1 MSAFK
6 PPRSTRQSHT
16 ETVSGPR
23 VSPQTNLP
31 RRTSFGG
38 ASVRVSNSGRES
50 PYSGYIPVNRIVN
63 DINKQISESPI
74 GQRTMILANGQA
86 RLEGVIA
93 HIDEQL
99 SDAKN
104 KLKGLTNENEIKKTK
119 GLIDRLV
126 KELQKTKSAVNTV
139 TSRPKI
145 SAPKRRIS
153 GGSPPLKRTKSTEDM
168 PVNFI
173 SQLKRVTGQINR
185 SKETVIETQAPTKFT
200 TQPPPTARKPKAQ
213 KVGAAKKEEQPS
225 VVRQLKF
232 EKGNVQKNDTQTV
245 NNSPRTPTNKPIPR
259 QPAQKAGTANL
270 NNTAKK
276 GSQPSGTRGSTSNK
290 DQTPEA
296 QGSQPSV
303 ARKLNFEKGNV
314 QNNDTQTENNSQR
327 TPKKPIP
334 TQSNTPNQKN
344 THRRAKKEGSKKR
357 ANERRER
364 WAREGSP
371 LVKINLG
378 PIFNQI
384 AKQKNSPPGITK
396 TNLERLLQPFKQPV
410 TVTVAPTI
418 SVKGGSA
425 KQGIVMLKS
434 NTMQKKKTPPPKPQ
448 YLKSPATLRREKEK
462 ARSIAMRKQL
472 VASIRTP
479 TKGQRKIHV
488 IQLIGRALRKIK
500 APKDVEKKLI
510 KVYESLSEK
519 QIKSLFGGRSPE
531 FVKKTLKKQVEYL
544 KKKR

>member
-23 VSPQTNLP
+23 VSPPTNLP
-31 RRTSFGG
+31 RRISFGG

-213 KVGAAKKEEQPS
+213 KVGAAK
-225 VVRQLKF
+225 
-232 EKGNVQKNDTQTV
+232 
-245 NNSPRTPTNKPIPR
+245 
-259 QPAQKAGTANL
+259 L

-303 ARKLNFEKGNV
+303 VRQLNFEKGNV
-314 QNNDTQTENNSQR
+314 QNNDTQTVNNSQR

-334 TQSNTPNQKN
+334 TQSNPPSQK
-344 THRRAKKEGSKKR
+344 TKHRRAKKEGSKKR

-371 LVKINLG
+371 LVKRNLG

-384 AKQKNSPPGITK
+384 TKQKNSPPGITK

-462 ARSIAMRKQL
+462 VRSIAMRKQL